1 MNELPT
7 AIAAVL
13 ETAINQVLQLDP
25 DTVEQLQ
32 QLQGKVIAIE
42 LQGINVT
49 LYLMPQEV
57 PQEKA
62 LNVFGHFEG
71 EPDTVLRGTPI
82 AMAKM
87 GLAKNAGDVLFEGD
101 VEISGDVELG
111 QQFREILDGL
121 DIDWEEH
128 LSHLTGDIVAHK
140 MGNLVRGIFA
150 WGKQTTEILSQD
162 AAEYLQEE
170 SRELPNRREVDN
182 FLKNIDILRSD
193 VDRLEMRV
201 TRLSERLGDRLNKQ
215 LEEREENHSEGN
227 PS

>member
-25 DTVEQLQ
+25 ETVEQMLQ
-32 QLQGKVIAIE
+32 LNGKVIAVE
-42 LQGINVT
+42 LQGVNVT
-49 LYLMPQEV
+49 LYLIPRAEG
-57 PQEKA
+57 

-71 EPDTVLRGTPI
+71 EPDTILRGTPI

-140 MGNLVRGIFA
+140 MGNLVRGFVN
-150 WGKQTTEILSQD
+150 WGKQTTEILGQD

-170 SRELPNRREVDN
+170 SRELPNRREVNN
-182 FLKNIDILRSD
+182 FLKNIDTLRSD
-193 VDRLEMRV
+193 VDRMEARV
-201 TRLSERLGDRLNKQ
+201 SRLKNRISDRD
-215 LEEREENHSEGN
+215 
-227 PS
+227 

>member
-1 MNELPT
+1 MNALPT

-25 DTVEQLQ
+25 DTVDQLQ
-32 QLQGKVIAIE
+32 KLQGKVIAVE
-42 LQGINVT
+42 LRGLNVT
-49 LYLMPQEV
+49 LYLIPQ
-57 PQEKA
+57 QDG

-71 EPDTVLRGTPI
+71 EPDTLLSGTPI
-82 AMAKM
+82 AMARM

-128 LSHLTGDIVAHK
+128 LSHITGDIVAHK
-140 MGNLVRGIFA
+140 MGNLARGVLG
-150 WGKQTTEILSQD
+150 WSKRTTEILGQD

-170 SRELPNRREVDN
+170 SQELPNRGEVN
-182 FLKNIDILRSD
+182 GFLKDIDTIRSD

-201 TRLSERLGDRLNKQ
+201 SRLNKRIS
-215 LEEREENHSEGN
+215 ERTAKLADNNGEDKS
-227 PS
+227 S

>member
-1 MNELPT
+1 VNELPT

-25 DTVEQLQ
+25 DTVEQFHQ
-32 QLQGKVIAIE
+32 IQGKVIAVE
-42 LQGINVT
+42 LKGVNVT

-57 PQEKA
+57 SQEKA
-62 LNVFGHFEG
+62 LSVFGHFEG
-71 EPDTVLRGTPI
+71 EPDTILRGTPI

-128 LSHLTGDIVAHK
+128 LSHFTGDIVAHK
-140 MGNLVRGIFA
+140 MGNLVRGIVG
-150 WGKQTTEILSQD
+150 WGKQTTEILGQD

-170 SRELPNRREVDN
+170 SRELPNRREVDS
-182 FLKNIDILRSD
+182 FLNNIDILRSD
-193 VDRLEMRV
+193 VDRMEARV
-201 TRLSERLGDRLNKQ
+201 TRLSDRLKNQSKT
-215 LEEREENHSEGN
+215 RESNHGKGK